1 MAQKL
6 GYVVSLPRWGWMLG
20 TGIYLDDVDD
30 AKRALNSQSTQAI
43 HRTMLVIA
51 IIAVIA
57 ALLVAAGGLALNLSE
72 QRVADAK
79 LRVLAQQVVRS
90 QEVERARISREL
102 HDGVTQLLVSVKF
115 IFESA
120 LARIDG
126 DRTLL
131 AQTLERG
138 LIRLN
143 DVLRETRS
151 ISHALRP
158 ALLDDLGLASALEHI
173 AREFSER
180 SGIAVTVKAAAC
192 DNRLPEATA
201 TALFR
206 IAQECLNNVEQHAHA
221 QHVDINLERDRK
233 HATLSVSDDGCG
245 FDVAY
250 VERQAKKGIG
260 LSNMRE
266 RLDALGG
273 TLTIRSGSEGTTIVA
288 QVPKQR
294 GGQTEH
300 A

>member
-1 MAQKL
+1 
-6 GYVVSLPRWGWMLG
+6 
-20 TGIYLDDVDD
+20 
-30 AKRALNSQSTQAI
+30 
-43 HRTMLVIA
+43 
-51 IIAVIA
+51 
-57 ALLVAAGGLALNLSE
+57 VAAGGLALNLSE

-79 LRVLAQQVVRS
+79 LRVLAQEVVRS

-120 LARIDG
+120 LARVDG
-126 DRTLL
+126 DRSLL

-138 LIRLN
+138 LVRLN

-180 SGIAVTVKAAAC
+180 TGIAVNVKAAAR

-221 QHVDINLERDRK
+221 RHVDINLERDRQQ
-233 HATLSVSDDGCG
+233 ATLSVSDDGRG
-245 FDVAY
+245 FDIAF
-250 VERQAKKGIG
+250 VEQHARKGIG

-273 TLTIRSGSEGTTIVA
+273 TLTIRSGSEGTAIVA

-294 GGQTEH
+294 GEQTEH